1 MSISGHPPQNTR
13 MYRILQEAQPGQ
25 SPQNNRMYRILQE
38 AQPGQVIDALIDD
51 GKELHKVRIEIKDVR
66 GPIEQK
72 GFKYNAYGEGQRCL
86 LSSFKLI
93 TCNEFLPLCDTI
105 DVWAYPKRCIRIRI
119 NYMSTASG
127 KQVLMYPYN
136 EATMANLFEE
146 TDTSLLAE
154 IEEVCKK
161 KREIDAE
168 LTKLND
174 QLTLRNKERRERFL
188 QQ

>member
-1 MSISGHPPQNTR
+1 MMSISGHPPQNTR
-13 MYRILQEAQPGQ
+13 MYRILH
-25 SPQNNRMYRILQE
+25 E

-66 GPIEQK
+66 GPIEKK
-72 GFKYNAYGEGQRCL
+72 GMKYNAYGQGDMRL
-86 LSSFKLI
+86 LSSFKSI
-93 TCNEFLPLCDTI
+93 TCNNFLSICDTI
-105 DVWAYPKRCIRIRI
+105 DVWTYPKMCIRMRSH
-119 NYMSTASG
+119 YMLTASG
-127 KQVLMYPYN
+127 KQVDMYPYN
-136 EATMANLFEE
+136 EATIGNLFEE
-146 TDTSLLAE
+146 ADTSLLAE

-188 QQ
+188 QHQCNEPIQ